1 MISCHNLTRRFGDF
15 TAVDNL
21 SFEIPA
27 GSICAFMG
35 PNGAGK
41 STTVN
46 MLTGLLAPTSG
57 DATVAGLSIV
67 NGGVELKKRIGVLPA
82 NLGLFDDLTVDEHLT
97 LTGDVYGLKRDDT
110 HSQNRSTSAR
120 ARSGTW
126 PRCLRQ
132 PLLQRH
138 AKERPRS
145 PWRSSTIPPVLFLDE
160 PFEAID
166 PLHRAPFATLLS
178 RVAQR
183 GHHGIPDVAYPLDHR
198 AHGKPFRGHPRRPY
212 RLECHGCGTD
222 EIPRRNYFD
231 LIEYP
236 PVEDLEWLGSG
247 PS

>member
-1 MISCHNLTRRFGDF
+1 VISCHNLTRRFGDF

-21 SFEIPA
+21 SFEIPKGA
-27 GSICAFMG
+27 ICAFMG

-57 DATVAGLSIV
+57 DATVAGLSITS
-67 NGGVELKKRIGVLPA
+67 GGVELKRRIGVLPA
-82 NLGLFDDLTVDEHLT
+82 NLGLFDDLTVEEHLI
-97 LTGDVYGLKRDDT
+97 LTGDVYGVKRDDT
-110 HSQNRSTSAR
+110 KAR
-120 ARSGTW
+120 TDQLLRALDLEQGRDVFASHCSSGMRKKTA
-126 PRCLRQ
+126 LAMA
-132 PLLQRH
+132 LIH
-138 AKERPRS
+138 N
-145 PWRSSTIPPVLFLDE
+145 PPVLFLDE

-166 PLHRAPFATLLS
+166 PFTSRTISDLLT

-183 GHHGIPDVAYPLDHR
+183 GTTVFLTSHILSTIERMASHFVVIRDGRMVWNATAGELTRPL
-198 AHGKPFRGHPRRPY
+198 
-212 RLECHGCGTD
+212 E
-222 EIPRRNYFD
+222 EMYFE

>member
-21 SFEIPA
+21 SFEIPKGA
-27 GSICAFMG
+27 ICAFMG

-57 DATVAGLSIV
+57 DATVAGLSILT
-67 NGGVELKKRIGVLPA
+67 GGVELKRRIGVLPA
-82 NLGLFDDLTVDEHLT
+82 NLGLFDDLTVEEHLT
-97 LTGDVYGLKRDDT
+97 LTGDVYGLDRTDT
-110 HSQNRSTSAR
+110 KTRTDQLLR
-120 ARSGTW
+120 ALDLEHGRNVFASHCSSGMRKKTA
-126 PRCLRQ
+126 LAMA
-132 PLLQRH
+132 LIH
-138 AKERPRS
+138 N
-145 PWRSSTIPPVLFLDE
+145 PPVLFLDE

-166 PLHRAPFATLLS
+166 PFTSRTISDILT

-183 GHHGIPDVAYPLDHR
+183 GTTVFLTSHILSTIEKMASHFVVIRDGRIVWNATAAELTRPL
-198 AHGKPFRGHPRRPY
+198 
-212 RLECHGCGTD
+212 E
-222 EIPRRNYFD
+222 EMYFD
-231 LIEYP
+231 LVEYP